1 MRMSGAAHLYQV
13 DMEPDRI
20 EVPSPMTGFRIEI
33 TSRLAQRIEAI
44 SRFSQQVD
52 VQSPVATVIR
62 VTSSLSL
69 EELR

>member
-1 MRMSGAAHLYQV
+1 MRVSSAAHLYQV

-20 EVPSPMTGFRIEI
+20 EIPSPLTGFRIEI
-33 TSRLAQRIEAI
+33 TSRLAQRIDTI